1 MVILISEEKE
11 YAIEEIEKLFRSACL
26 GEINIFHDHNRII
39 ARLCYTLLKKI
50 KEKNEDEME
59 KN

>member
-1 MVILISEEKE
+1 MAILISEEEE
-11 YAIEEIEKLFRSACL
+11 YTIEELEKLFRSACL

-39 ARLCYTLLKKI
+39 ARLCNTLLKI
-50 KEKNEDEME
+50 KAKNEDEME